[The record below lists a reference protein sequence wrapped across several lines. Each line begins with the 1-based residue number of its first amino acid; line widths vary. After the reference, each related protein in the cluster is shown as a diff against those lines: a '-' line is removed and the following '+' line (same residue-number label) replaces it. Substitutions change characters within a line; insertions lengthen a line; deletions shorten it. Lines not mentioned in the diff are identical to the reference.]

1 MTLTKMMK
9 PRITL
14 SRPKVAS
21 KNPRKITK
29 KVRNHKRIVTKRP
42 KRTKLSVDRLN
53 LLEEIVTA
61 AVKVK

>member
-1 MTLTKMMK
+1 MMK

-21 KNPRKITK
+21 KNPRKITNVSTK
-29 KVRNHKRIVTKRP
+29 KARNRKRIVTKRP
-42 KRTKLSVDRLN
+42 KRTKLSVDKLNRL
-53 LLEEIVTA
+53 EVIVTA